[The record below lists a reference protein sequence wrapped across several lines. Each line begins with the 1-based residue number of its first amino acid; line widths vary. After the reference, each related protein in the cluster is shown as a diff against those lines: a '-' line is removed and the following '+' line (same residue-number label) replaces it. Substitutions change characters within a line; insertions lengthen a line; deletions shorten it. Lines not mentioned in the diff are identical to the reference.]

1 MATAR
6 KLPSGKWR
14 VLVYAGMQD
23 KKRVYKS
30 FTADTKKD
38 AELLAAEWAA
48 RKQPQ
53 RVEDMTLGEAYD
65 RYIASK
71 TNVLSPRT
79 ILEYTRQRERD
90 FSEIMGKSLKDITP
104 ELVQDQL
111 NKYAAEHS
119 PKSCRNAHG
128 LLSAVLRA
136 YAPDIRL
143 TTTLPQPVPAQIHV
157 PTDKEISALIAA
169 AQGTPIDSAILLA
182 AFGSLRRSE
191 VCALTESDIDRGA
204 CTVTVGKAMVQS
216 KSGEWTIKV
225 PKSVAGYRTV
235 NLPPEIMSRVN
246 AIGMNPNQLYKRF
259 KRTLAQAGLPDMRFH
274 DLRHYQASILHALG
288 VPDAYIM
295 QRGGWKTDSTL
306 KRVYRHAMGDKQSEF
321 DAVATAHF
329 SGLITSKK

>member
-79 ILEYTRQRERD
+79 ILDYKQHRQRD
-90 FSEIMGKSLKDITP
+90 LPDLMSKNLSDISP
-104 ELVQDQL
+104 ELVQDCI
-111 NKYAAEHS
+111 NEYAAYHS
-119 PKSCRNAHG
+119 PKSCRNVHG

-143 TTTLPQPVPAQIHV
+143 TTTLPQPIPPTIHV
-157 PTDKEISALIAA
+157 PTDAEIAA
-169 AQGTPIDSAILLA
+169 LVVAVKDTPIDSAILLA

-216 KSGEWTIKV
+216 QKGEWVIKV

-235 NLPPEIMSRVN
+235 SLPAEIMPR
-246 AIGMNPNQLYKRF
+246 IKPLGMNPNQIYKRF
-259 KRTLAQAGLPDMRFH
+259 KKALALAGLPDMRFH

-321 DAVATAHF
+321 DQIAEAHF
-329 SGLITSKK
+329 AGLISPKK

>member
-1 MATAR
+1 M
-6 KLPSGKWR
+6 
-14 VLVYAGMQD
+14 LVYAGMKD

-30 FTADTKKD
+30 FTAETKKD
-38 AELLAAEWAA
+38 AELMAAEWAA

-53 RVEDMTLGEAYD
+53 RVEDITLGEAYD

-71 TNVLSPRT
+71 TNVLSPST
-79 ILEYTRQRERD
+79 ILDYKHHRQRD
-90 FSEIMGKSLKDITP
+90 FPDLMLKNLSDITP
-104 ELVQDQL
+104 ELVQDRI
-111 NKYAAEHS
+111 NEYAACHS
-119 PKSCRNAHG
+119 PKSCRNVHE

-143 TTTLPQPVPAQIHV
+143 TTTLPQPIPHTIHV
-157 PTDKEISALIAA
+157 PTDAEISALVAA
-169 AQGTPIDSAILLA
+169 VEDTPIDSAILLA

-191 VCALTESDIDRGA
+191 VCAITEQDIDRDA

-216 KSGEWTIKV
+216 PNGEWVIKV

-235 NLPPEIMSRVN
+235 SLPAEIMPR
-246 AIGMNPNQLYKRF
+246 IKPLTINPTQIYKRF
-259 KRTLAQAGLPDMRFH
+259 KKALVLAGLPDMRFH

-306 KRVYRHAMGDKQSEF
+306 KRVYRHAMVDKQAQF
-321 DAVATAHF
+321 DQIATDHF
-329 SGLITSKK
+329 SSLVSSKK